1 MEAQL
6 VAKES
11 PEGNNISI
19 IIRISTIIRISILI
33 RISIIIRISISNCII
48 FRVLG

>member
-1 MEAQL
+1 M
-6 VAKES
+6 AKES

-19 IIRISTIIRISILI
+19 IIRNSNIIRISTIIRISI
-33 RISIIIRISISNCII
+33 SNCVT

>member
-1 MEAQL
+1 M
-6 VAKES
+6 AKES

-19 IIRISTIIRISILI
+19 IIRISTIIRTSIII
-33 RISIIIRISISNCII
+33 RISIIIRTSISDCIT

>member
-1 MEAQL
+1 M
-6 VAKES
+6 AKES

-19 IIRISTIIRISILI
+19 IIRINIIIRISTII
-33 RISIIIRISISNCII
+33 RISIIIRIRISNCIT